1 MTEDNVEGKVD
12 WERGPKEIDSSKVSV
27 EKTQKAHKE
36 RGIGIAADADRPDQ
50 SKVTKTVVKGMPAPK
65 SSEKGKV

>member
-1 MTEDNVEGKVD
+1 MAEKQTEGKVD
-12 WERGPKEIDSSKVSV
+12 WVRKPKKADLSKVSLKKIR
-27 EKTQKAHKE
+27 EAHKE
-36 RGIGIAADADRPDQ
+36 RGIGVEVDADRPSQ